1 METAPSC
8 CTFYGSAH
16 AGSIQFISHIVSIGV
31 LRNSACE
38 LPESGTCFPA
48 SRTACKVASPS
59 TNRNLS
65 ATCSWRL
72 LDTRWLSGAKNTK
85 RPSNILESH
94 HNIRHENHLLFFTA
108 SCWFRCVSL
117 RLHFKRNPSVL
128 QTWATS
134 AHRGIEAG
142 FPTCSAVPS
151 LSTPVPGARST
162 TSHYK
167 GWPKGPATLLTMTKP
182 SQTIHLHQSHH
193 SIPWISADPVCSRGS
208 ASEEKLPA
216 ARGKNLMIITSSYSN
231 QQGARSKKQEV
242 RKQLHAARGKFWE
255 AWVSSLELVSC
266 GFRSWR

>member
-16 AGSIQFISHIVSIGV
+16 AGSIQFISHIISIGV

-94 HNIRHENHLLFFTA
+94 HNICHENRLLFFSV

-162 TSHYK
+162 TSDYLRLQ
-167 GWPKGPATLLTMTKP
+167 TLTKRARH
-182 SQTIHLHQSHH
+182 SADQDQTTTNHPFT
-193 SIPWISADPVCSRGS
+193 SIPSFHPLNIRRPPLQQGERVRG
-208 ASEEKLPA
+208 E
-216 ARGKNLMIITSSYSN
+216 ITSSK
-231 QQGARSKKQEV
+231 GQELNDYY
-242 RKQLHAARGKFWE
+242 KQL
-255 AWVSSLELVSC
+255 
-266 GFRSWR
+266 

>member
-151 LSTPVPGARST
+151 FTEHAR
-162 TSHYK
+162 
-167 GWPKGPATLLTMTKP
+167 ARCTLDNLTLQRLTKRARH
-182 SQTIHLHQSHH
+182 SADHDQTITNHPFT
-193 SIPWISADPVCSRGS
+193 SIPSFHPLNIRRPRLQQGERVRG
-208 ASEEKLPA
+208 E
-216 ARGKNLMIITSSYSN
+216 ITSSK
-231 QQGARSKKQEV
+231 GQELNDYY
-242 RKQLHAARGKFWE
+242 KQL
-255 AWVSSLELVSC
+255 
-266 GFRSWR
+266 